1 MVKGKSY
8 SQAATPPPSGSA
20 PEYEVSY
27 SGESSSRDVMLN
39 NQQEDISALKD
50 MVKGL
55 SAQLFDLRNLHQPG
69 LNAAPV
75 PEDKHLPLSPA
86 GGQRP
91 LPSLSY
97 MTKGLSADSH
107 FSGKSD
113 QEGTWDEFCSRI
125 KPSLRHPSLALLL
138 SASTPLQ
145 EVREDKHYLEE
156 ANELF
161 YDFLRRVTTG
171 TANAVVRS
179 YEEHSDGH
187 GAWRELAQLR
197 HNTSAVYFI
206 TQVDRLLS
214 LPNQLSRLAPPLSTF
229 LESKET
235 IRRIREYSANTRVT
249 PSGKPLCMETVETI
263 FSAMAIVR
271 LHPDY
276 MLVKSK
282 FMSEAM
288 PTVSVLSAQVASHY
302 DTILAPRAGVAQT
315 AHALHTQSETAGAI
329 ADDRRKQEEGKR
341 KLLAVKVPCPVCHRR
356 GHSAK
361 DCFIKNVEKREA
373 FLKKATATAK
383 AAVLKRVADYEK
395 NGSLPKP
402 GEHLGAAAGKSE
414 LYPGLEE
421 AGEVLF
427 AIREASTSDLHPGL
441 DETGEDI
448 YASHYGSGLL
458 ESGCDS
464 ISGSLTSC
472 PTLGQLSTY
481 QEFSLCEFLEG
492 EHSALSSDSGES
504 VISYNAGEAEKHSDN
519 LSISGSLPSSSTL
532 CEHWICGRGSV
543 PVESQPHGF
552 PVFNYYSVL
561 ADVSDPELVVSH
573 ATGGDTEGNEGTVS
587 APCVELSS
595 VGCPPR
601 RTRKKHHC
609 YVPSKHS
616 HSAKVVPVY
625 DSWVYI
631 DVLTAFFPDKARLKR
646 TQAQWDCGRDQH
658 LGGIFQIS
666 PRQLWFKPELQ
677 QWHSIM
683 MAGTVEIFL
692 RACDIPDRGTTLPRG
707 VECTVSPGVILY
719 QRNLIRQL
727 TDDMDILLKLESVM
741 VRTSLADLHSWASE
755 LGKATRALIRVVQ
768 HYAGMLSLDEG
779 WGIDECSDYDSD
791 GDDPLPDL
799 EDASDS
805 DEEEE
810 EPVTGDSGSADVV
823 GSPNYDRLLADRD
836 SWSYHPMGDNCMP
849 GPLSVS
855 ELPGSDSDIEASDL
869 ASRSGSASDCG
880 DSLPDLE
887 DASDS
892 DEEEEGVYHGHF
904 DEEEGHM
911 DLGQPVEGVGYHP
924 SDDWAS
930 GLLSQPCRVPLCT
943 VGLLPSDYYEDNCG
957 DCCDGACGGLV
968 EEVDF
973 HYASGDGCTRVPCAW
988 ASGVAGA
995 SDAGHAQVACG
1006 VRAGDGRTQSA
1017 GDKSAVIDS
1026 GATKH
1031 IFNSVRMFNAD
1042 YDTTACET
1050 FSVVQSQS
1058 VDSSGSGS
1066 VTFAKRDVES
1076 GRMVGLQ
1083 FMDTHCIP
1091 GQPFN
1096 LLSVVALEDAG
1107 FRVDFGART
1116 LSKGG
1121 VVFSFARVGN
1131 QYIMYEDTYSTLDTH
1146 LACAVTH
1153 TDDQRDRSD
1162 WKFEDTKPHFT
1173 THGPFLLELFSSD
1186 DNHILEHHYTITDSC
1201 FDKDWAGKQCYGN
1214 PPFDHDIILQCLQK
1228 ALVDFARDP
1237 SNTKFMFILPKWV
1250 TASWWSLVSQFDII
1264 HEYPVGAKIFS
1275 APRESCYNVAN
1286 LEPCGEDRAWI
1297 EDTKWPVV
1305 VLFKDSHTT
1314 ERLDIKML
1322 QHVRLGHIGDKPVD
1336 HMFAQSVPMSITE
1349 SQYSGS
1355 PVQHCPERC
1364 IACRLTKAIR
1374 PTVKPTGR
1382 ELSKE
1387 LGNLVWSDTCG
1398 PFRISAGGFR
1408 WFALFVDD
1416 CTTWISIFYLKVKSD
1431 YLKAFQ
1437 QYRKEVKRLR
1447 STMGL
1452 FSEYHMVLHTDGDST
1467 MIAGQTAAFCEEHG
1481 IEQRHGS
1488 PYLHENQ
1495 ARVERA
1501 YPFIDPTVREHKL
1514 SNRARE
1520 TRYVGHSEVSSAY
1533 LLYDCDAG
1541 KVVNSGMVTYS
1552 EKLDTLGKVITSW
1565 DPSAVT
1571 PLKTNFM
1578 ATTLDAPYRDPPP
1591 TLLETAVLEQ
1601 GVYIP
1606 EDSDEIVAVVKVETP
1621 DDVCWVSLSSYLKP
1635 GSARLSLLKD
1645 CPSYGS
1651 VNAHYPLTGKGD
1663 YEEAMVCGRA
1673 LGPHAQPYCV
1683 VLLTN
1688 FTILDLPGGEVRFP
1702 PTHTCLGV
1710 RATGTPAAQEA
1721 LLPALLPAGVTEPRS
1736 HAQVLTAPDCA
1747 EWLSSIQDELEALV
1761 QIKGAL
1767 QMLDEGDIPTGV
1779 KMSLVLKVKLD
1790 KNRELLKRKSR
1801 VCVRGNKQEYGVDY
1815 YDTFAPCT
1823 QLSSVRVVITLALNL
1838 GLTVYHMDVDTAFLN
1853 SVLEEDLYV
1862 RLPRGLDYGGH
1873 RCAKLLKAVYGLK
1886 QAGKEWFDTSDAFIM
1901 GYDSRMQRSD
1911 VEPCL
1916 YFIRDATLQVIILAY
1931 VDDYLVATND
1941 KSWYDTFVSSFHA
1954 QYACKDL
1961 GVLDLV
1967 MGIGVRW
1974 GSDTAYL
1981 CQSGYITQIIS
1992 TYGLDDAK
2000 PASLPMSPGTAL
2012 APADGKGAMPY
2023 RALLGQLQ
2031 WVARCSRPD
2040 IMAAVS
2046 VLSRFCTT
2054 YGPEHFMAL
2063 KQVVRYLKGTKDYEL
2078 VLRTASVPGGG
2089 GTAPSRP
2096 LPLSIYTDSDY
2107 AGCKVTRRSTS
2118 GIAVF
2123 LCGSLVIFSSMIQK
2137 SVSLS
2142 TTEAEIIAMSEGARE
2157 VKYVLNVLDS
2167 LVDICRPVPMY
2178 CDNQGAIHLAT
2189 NYVNNSRSKHIEV
2202 RNMYIRELI
2211 KAKDTEALYT
2221 GTDDNTADIMT
2232 KPLALPIF
2240 RLCGDPP
2247 LRGKAEE
2254 RCADLAR
2261 ECGCQL
2267 CGDPP
2272 LRGKAEERCADL
2284 ARECG
2289 CQLCWDPPLR
2299 GKAEE
2304 RCADLARECGC
2315 QLCGDLRSGEGGGEV
2330 LTWQGMRLPALLGPP
2345 LRGRRREALTWQGNA
2360 AASSVG
2366 TLRSGGRRRRAA
2378 GRSEDWKRFTMKMG
2392 GERRG
2397 WEGVCFTPQFRDAL
2411 MLAHVLGRVL
2421 VAPPILCGLD
2431 RVWFGH
2437 YGRFPGSILYMPFVC
2452 PLDHVLALESI
2463 ARQRGGLPFRER
2475 GFLTNPRLAPPDAEN
2490 QVVVM
2495 VDNPEGIPA
2504 LPEEELQ
2511 AMQPVVGSQQ
2521 VQLQGVVN
2529 DEALRAQLADHDGAP
2544 YLHFSAVTSM
2554 WAGFKESTARQAFQK
2569 ATGLARSWPDQW
2581 CCSTRGPARYDI
2593 KGSSPI

>member
-8 SQAATPPPSGSA
+8 SQAATPPPAGSA

-27 SGESSSRDVMLN
+27 SGESTSRDVMLS

-55 SAQLFDLRNLHQPG
+55 SAQLHSLSNLHQPG

-75 PEDKHLPLSPA
+75 PEDKHLLLSPVS
-86 GGQRP
+86 GQRP

-97 MTKGLSADSH
+97 MTKGLTADSH
-107 FSGKSD
+107 FSGKTD
-113 QEGTWDEFCSRI
+113 QEGHWDEFCSRI
-125 KPSLRHPSLALLL
+125 KPSCRHPSLALLL
-138 SASTPLQ
+138 MASTPLQ

-156 ANELF
+156 ANQLF
-161 YDFLRRVTTG
+161 YDFLCRVTTG
-171 TANAVVRS
+171 TANALVRS
-179 YEEHSDGH
+179 YEEYSDGH

-197 HNTSAVYFI
+197 HDTSAVYFI
-206 TQVDRLLS
+206 TQVDKLLS
-214 LPNQLSRLAPPLSTF
+214 LPNQLSRLAPPLPTF
-229 LESKET
+229 LESREA

-263 FSAMAIVR
+263 FTAMAIVR

-315 AHALHTQSETAGAI
+315 AHALQTQYETAGAI
-329 ADDRRKQEEGKR
+329 ADDRRRQEEGKR
-341 KLLAVKVPCPVCHRR
+341 KQLAVKVPCPVCHRR

-383 AAVLKRVADYEK
+383 EAVLKRVADYEK

-402 GEHLGAAAGKSE
+402 GGHLGAAAGKSE

-421 AGEVLF
+421 AGEVAF

-441 DETGEDI
+441 DEAGEDI
-448 YASHYGSGLL
+448 YSSHYGSGLL

-472 PTLGQLSTY
+472 PTSSQLSTY

-492 EHSALSSDSGES
+492 EHSALSSESGAS
-504 VISYNAGEAEKHSDN
+504 VVPHTAGEMEKHSDN
-519 LSISGSLPSSSTL
+519 GGTLFTHWERAAREAAWRWNTFENDSAKLRLSISGSLPSSL
-532 CEHWICGRGSV
+532 AQCEHWICGRGSV
-543 PVESQPHGF
+543 PVESQPYEL

-561 ADVSDPELVVSH
+561 VDVGEPELVVSH
-573 ATGGDTEGNEGTVS
+573 ATDGCTEDNEGTVS
-587 APCVELSS
+587 APRVELSS

-609 YVPSKHS
+609 YVPSKHN

-683 MAGTVEIFL
+683 MAGTVEIYL
-692 RACDIPDRGTTLPRG
+692 RACDILDRGTTLPRG
-707 VECTVSPGVILY
+707 VECTVSLGVILY

-741 VRTSLADLHSWASE
+741 VRTSLEDLHSWASE
-755 LGKATRALIRVVQ
+755 LGKATRALVRVVQ
-768 HYAGMLSLDEG
+768 HYAGMLSFDEG
-779 WGIDECSDYDSD
+779 WGVDESSDDDSD
-791 GDDPLPDL
+791 GDDSLPDL

-810 EPVTGDSGSADVV
+810 GPVTGDSGSADMV
-823 GSPNYDRLLADRD
+823 GSPNYDQLFGDRD
-836 SWSYHPMGDNCMP
+836 SWSYHPMGDSCMP
-849 GPLSVS
+849 DPLSVS
-855 ELPGSDSDIEASDL
+855 ELPGSASAVEAPGLTSGSD
-869 ASRSGSASDCG
+869 SASDCG

-892 DEEEEGVYHGHF
+892 DEEEEGVYHGHL
-904 DEEEGHM
+904 DEGEDSV
-911 DLGQPVEGVGYHP
+911 DLGQPVEGVGYDP

-930 GLLSQPCRVPLCT
+930 GLLSQPCRVPICT
-943 VGLLPSDYYEDNCG
+943 VGLLPSDYYEDNCE
-957 DCCDGACGGLV
+957 DCCGDACDGLI

-973 HYASGDGCTRVPCAW
+973 C
-988 ASGVAGA
+988 
-995 SDAGHAQVACG
+995 HAQVACG
-1006 VRAGDGRTQSA
+1006 VRAGGGRTRSD
-1017 GDKSAVIDS
+1017 GGKSAVIDS

-1031 IFNSVRMFNAD
+1031 IFNSVHMFNAD

-1076 GRMVGLQ
+1076 GRVVGLR

-1107 FRVDFGART
+1107 FSVDFGART

-1131 QYIMYEDTYSTLDTH
+1131 QYIMHEDTYGTLDTH

-1186 DNHILEHHYTITDSC
+1186 DNHILEHHCTITDSC

-1214 PPFDHDIILQCLQK
+1214 PPFDHDIILRCLQK
-1228 ALVDFARDP
+1228 ALADFARDP
-1237 SNTKFMFILPKWV
+1237 SNTKFMLILPKWV

-1264 HEYPVGAKIFS
+1264 HEYPVGARIFS

-1286 LEPCGEDRAWI
+1286 LDPCGEDRVWI
-1297 EDTKWPVV
+1297 EDIKWPVV

-1322 QHVRLGHIGDKPVD
+1322 QHVRLGHIGDKSVD

-1398 PFRISAGGFR
+1398 PFRVSAGGFR

-1431 YLKAFQ
+1431 YLQTFQ
-1437 QYRKEVKRLR
+1437 QYLKEVKRLR

-1452 FSEYHMVLHTDGDST
+1452 SSEYHMVLHTDGDST

-1495 ARVERA
+1495 ARVERSHRDVQAMARALLLTSGFGSSMWPLATRHAVYILNRTFRKALGWTSSYYLTRNKHADLSQLRIFGCRA

-1520 TRYVGHSEVSSAY
+1520 IRYVGHSEVSSAY

-1541 KVVNSGMVTYS
+1541 KVVNSGMVTFS

-1578 ATTLDAPYRDPPP
+1578 ATTLDAPYMDPPP
-1591 TLLETAVLEQ
+1591 TLLKTAVLEQ

-1606 EDSDEIVAVVKVETP
+1606 EGSDEIVAVVKVETS
-1621 DDVCWVSLSSYLKP
+1621 DDVCWVSLSSYLEP
-1635 GSARLSLLKD
+1635 GSERLSLLRD
-1645 CPSYGS
+1645 CPTYGS
-1651 VNAHYPLTGKGD
+1651 INAHYPLFTEVRAVTGKGD

-1673 LGPHAQPYCV
+1673 LGPHAQPYCL

-1688 FTILDLPGGEVRFP
+1688 FTMLDLPEGDVRFP

-1710 RATGTPAAQEA
+1710 QETGKPAAQE
-1721 LLPALLPAGVTEPRS
+1721 ALLPAGVTEPRS
-1736 HAQVLTAPDCA
+1736 HVQVLTAPDCA

-1767 QMLDEGDIPTGV
+1767 QMLDEENVPTGV
-1779 KMSLVLKVKLD
+1779 KLLEMSLVLKVKLD

-1901 GYDSRMQRSD
+1901 GYDPRMKRSD

-1916 YFIRDATLQVIILAY
+1916 YFIRDSTLQVIILAY

-2012 APADGKGAMPY
+2012 EPADGKGAMPY

-2089 GTAPSRP
+2089 GTGPSRP

-2123 LCGSLVIFSSMIQK
+2123 LCGSLIIFSSMIQK

-2232 KPLALPIF
+2232 KPLALPVF
-2240 RLCGDPP
+2240 R
-2247 LRGKAEE
+2247 
-2254 RCADLAR
+2254 
-2261 ECGCQL
+2261 
-2267 CGDPP
+2267 
-2272 LRGKAEERCADL
+2272 
-2284 ARECG
+2284 
-2289 CQLCWDPPLR
+2289 
-2299 GKAEE
+2299 
-2304 RCADLARECGC
+2304 
-2315 QLCGDLRSGEGGGEV
+2315 V
-2330 LTWQGMRLPALLGPP
+2330 
-2345 LRGRRREALTWQGNA
+2345 
-2360 AASSVG
+2360 
-2366 TLRSGGRRRRAA
+2366 
-2378 GRSEDWKRFTMKMG
+2378 
-2392 GERRG
+2392 
-2397 WEGVCFTPQFRDAL
+2397 
-2411 MLAHVLGRVL
+2411 H
-2421 VAPPILCGLD
+2421 
-2431 RVWFGH
+2431 
-2437 YGRFPGSILYMPFVC
+2437 
-2452 PLDHVLALESI
+2452 
-2463 ARQRGGLPFRER
+2463 RER
-2475 GFLTNPRLAPPDAEN
+2475 LGVMNLPRGD
-2490 QVVVM
+2490 
-2495 VDNPEGIPA
+2495 
-2504 LPEEELQ
+2504 
-2511 AMQPVVGSQQ
+2511 
-2521 VQLQGVVN
+2521 
-2529 DEALRAQLADHDGAP
+2529 R
-2544 YLHFSAVTSM
+2544 
-2554 WAGFKESTARQAFQK
+2554 
-2569 ATGLARSWPDQW
+2569 
-2581 CCSTRGPARYDI
+2581 
-2593 KGSSPI
+2593 

>member
-1 MVKGKSY
+1 
-8 SQAATPPPSGSA
+8 
-20 PEYEVSY
+20 
-27 SGESSSRDVMLN
+27 MLS

-69 LNAAPV
+69 LSAAPV

-86 GGQRP
+86 GGRRP
-91 LPSLSY
+91 LPGLSH
-97 MTKGLSADSH
+97 MTKGLSADTY
-107 FSGKSD
+107 FSGKESD
-113 QEGTWDEFCSRI
+113 QEGIWDEFCARI
-125 KPSLRHPSLALLL
+125 KPSLRYPSLALLL

-145 EVREDKHYLEE
+145 EVREDKLYLEE

-161 YDFLRRVTTG
+161 YDFLCRVTTG
-171 TANAVVRS
+171 TANAIVRS
-179 YEEHSDGH
+179 YEQHSDGH

-235 IRRIREYSANTRVT
+235 LRRIREYSANTRVT

-276 MLVKSK
+276 MLLKAK
-282 FMSEAM
+282 FMSETL
-288 PTVSVLSAQVASHY
+288 PTASVLSGQVTSHY

-315 AHALHTQSETAGAI
+315 AHALNTQSETAGAI

-373 FLKKATATAK
+373 FFKKASTTAK

-402 GEHLGAAAGKSE
+402 SEHLGAAAGKSE
-414 LYPGLEE
+414 LYPGL

-441 DETGEDI
+441 YETGEDI

-472 PTLGQLSTY
+472 PTLGQLSTC
-481 QEFSLCEFLEG
+481 QGSELVEFSLCEFLEG
-492 EHSALSSDSGES
+492 EHSALSSGSGES
-504 VISYNAGEAEKHSDN
+504 VISHTAGEAEQHSGN

-532 CEHWICGRGSV
+532 CGHWICGRGSV
-543 PVESQPHGF
+543 PVESQPYEF

-561 ADVSDPELVVSH
+561 ADVGEPELVVSH
-573 ATGGDTEGNEGTVS
+573 ATGGYTEDNEGTVS
-587 APCVELSS
+587 APRVELSS

-601 RTRKKHHC
+601 RTRKKRHC

-616 HSAKVVPVY
+616 HSTKVVPVY

-658 LGGIFQIS
+658 LGDIFQIS

-677 QWHSIM
+677 RWHSIM

-692 RACDIPDRGTTLPRG
+692 RACDILDRGTTLPRG
-707 VECTVSPGVILY
+707 VECTVSLGVILY
-719 QRNLIRQL
+719 QRNLIGQT

-755 LGKATRALIRVVQ
+755 LGRATRALIRVVQ
-768 HYAGMLSLDEG
+768 DYAGMLSLDEV
-779 WGIDECSDYDSD
+779 WGIDECSDYGSD

-810 EPVTGDSGSADVV
+810 EEPVTGDSGSADMV

-836 SWSYHPMGDNCMP
+836 SWSYHPMGDNYMP
-849 GPLSVS
+849 GPLSIS
-855 ELPGSDSDIEASDL
+855 ELPGSDSDCEVPDLTSGSD
-869 ASRSGSASDCG
+869 SASDCG

-904 DEEEGHM
+904 DEEEGYVG
-911 DLGQPVEGVGYHP
+911 LGQPVEGVGYSP

-930 GLLSQPCRVPLCT
+930 GLLSQPRRVPLCT
-943 VGLLPSDYYEDNCG
+943 IPFLIDRDLLYEDNCG
-957 DCCDGACGGLV
+957 DCCDDACDDLI
-968 EEVDF
+968 EEMDF
-973 HYASGDGCTRVPCAW
+973 HYTSSGGMWCACW
-988 ASGVAGA
+988 WRS
-995 SDAGHAQVACG
+995 
-1006 VRAGDGRTQSA
+1006 TE
-1017 GDKSAVIDS
+1017 DKSAVIDS

-1031 IFNSVRMFNAD
+1031 IFNSVRVFNAD

-1066 VTFAKRDVES
+1066 VTFAKRDVDS
-1076 GRMVGLQ
+1076 GRMIGLR
-1083 FMDTHCIP
+1083 FLDTHCIP

-1096 LLSVVALEDAG
+1096 LLSVVALKDAG

-1121 VVFSFARVGN
+1121 VVFSFARIGN
-1131 QYIMYEDTYSTLDTH
+1131 QYIMHEDTHSTLDTH

-1228 ALVDFARDP
+1228 ALADFARDP

-1250 TASWWSLVSQFDII
+1250 TASWWSLPTWN
-1264 HEYPVGAKIFS
+1264 PVEK
-1275 APRESCYNVAN
+1275 
-1286 LEPCGEDRAWI
+1286 I

-1322 QHVRLGHIGDKPVD
+1322 QHVRLGHIGDKSID
-1336 HMFAQSVPMSITE
+1336 HMFAQSIPMSITE

-1374 PTVKPTGR
+1374 PSVKPTGR

-1387 LGNLVWSDTCG
+1387 LGNLVWSDTCE
-1398 PFRISAGGFR
+1398 PLRISVGGFR
-1408 WFALFVDD
+1408 WFVLFVDD
-1416 CTTWISIFYLKVKSD
+1416 STTWICIFYLKVKSD

-1452 FSEYHMVLHTDGDST
+1452 SSEYHMVLHTDGDST

-1495 ARVERA
+1495 ARVERSHRDVQAMARALLMTSGFDASMWPLATRHAVYILNRIFRKSLGWTSSYYLIRKKHADLSQLRIFGCRA
-1501 YPFIDPTVREHKL
+1501 YPFIDPTIREHKL

-1520 TRYVGHSEVSSAY
+1520 IIYVGHSEVSSAY
-1533 LLYDCDAG
+1533 LLYDCEAG
-1541 KVVNSGMVTYS
+1541 KVVNSGMVTFS

-1591 TLLETAVLEQ
+1591 TLLETVVLEQ

-1651 VNAHYPLTGKGD
+1651 VNAHYPLFTEVRAVTGKGD

-1688 FTILDLPGGEVRFP
+1688 FTIMDLPGGEVRFP
-1702 PTHTCLGV
+1702 PTHTCLDQGGSADDG
-1710 RATGTPAAQEA
+1710 RGGHTSWSE
-1721 LLPALLPAGVTEPRS
+1721 
-1736 HAQVLTAPDCA
+1736 VL
-1747 EWLSSIQDELEALV
+1747 E
-1761 QIKGAL
+1761 
-1767 QMLDEGDIPTGV
+1767 
-1779 KMSLVLKVKLD
+1779 MSLVLKVKLD

-1873 RCAKLLKAVYGLK
+1873 RCAKLLKVVYGLK

-1981 CQSGYITQIIS
+1981 CQSGYISQIIS

-2063 KQVVRYLKGTKDYEL
+2063 KQVVRYLKGTKEYEL

-2089 GTAPSRP
+2089 GTGPSRP

-2142 TTEAEIIAMSEGARE
+2142 TIEAEIIAMSEGARE

-2240 RLCGDPP
+2240 R
-2247 LRGKAEE
+2247 
-2254 RCADLAR
+2254 
-2261 ECGCQL
+2261 
-2267 CGDPP
+2267 
-2272 LRGKAEERCADL
+2272 
-2284 ARECG
+2284 
-2289 CQLCWDPPLR
+2289 
-2299 GKAEE
+2299 
-2304 RCADLARECGC
+2304 
-2315 QLCGDLRSGEGGGEV
+2315 V
-2330 LTWQGMRLPALLGPP
+2330 
-2345 LRGRRREALTWQGNA
+2345 
-2360 AASSVG
+2360 
-2366 TLRSGGRRRRAA
+2366 
-2378 GRSEDWKRFTMKMG
+2378 
-2392 GERRG
+2392 
-2397 WEGVCFTPQFRDAL
+2397 
-2411 MLAHVLGRVL
+2411 H
-2421 VAPPILCGLD
+2421 
-2431 RVWFGH
+2431 
-2437 YGRFPGSILYMPFVC
+2437 
-2452 PLDHVLALESI
+2452 
-2463 ARQRGGLPFRER
+2463 RER
-2475 GFLTNPRLAPPDAEN
+2475 LGIMNLPR
-2490 QVVVM
+2490 
-2495 VDNPEGIPA
+2495 G
-2504 LPEEELQ
+2504 
-2511 AMQPVVGSQQ
+2511 
-2521 VQLQGVVN
+2521 
-2529 DEALRAQLADHDGAP
+2529 
-2544 YLHFSAVTSM
+2544 
-2554 WAGFKESTARQAFQK
+2554 
-2569 ATGLARSWPDQW
+2569 DQ
-2581 CCSTRGPARYDI
+2581 
-2593 KGSSPI
+2593 

>member
-1 MVKGKSY
+1 MVKGSKSY

-27 SGESSSRDVMLN
+27 SGESSSRDVMLS

-69 LNAAPV
+69 LSAAPV

-86 GGQRP
+86 GGRRP
-91 LPSLSY
+91 LPGLSH
-97 MTKGLSADSH
+97 MTKGLSADSY
-107 FSGKSD
+107 FSGKESD
-113 QEGTWDEFCSRI
+113 QEGIWDEFCARI

-145 EVREDKHYLEE
+145 EVREDKLYLEE

-161 YDFLRRVTTG
+161 YDFLCRVTTG
-171 TANAVVRS
+171 TANAIVRS
-179 YEEHSDGH
+179 YEQHSDGH

-235 IRRIREYSANTRVT
+235 LRRIREYSANTRVT

-276 MLVKSK
+276 MLLKAK
-282 FMSEAM
+282 FMSETM
-288 PTVSVLSAQVASHY
+288 PTASVLSAQVTSHY

-373 FLKKATATAK
+373 FLKKASATAK

-441 DETGEDI
+441 YATGEDI

-458 ESGCDS
+458 ESGGDS

-472 PTLGQLSTY
+472 PILGQLSTCRGSELV
-481 QEFSLCEFLEG
+481 EFSLCEFLEG
-492 EHSALSSDSGES
+492 EHFALSSGSGES
-504 VISYNAGEAEKHSDN
+504 VMSHTAGEAEQHSGN

-543 PVESQPHGF
+543 PVESQPYEF

-561 ADVSDPELVVSH
+561 EDVGEPELIVSH
-573 ATGGDTEGNEGTVS
+573 ATDGYTEDNEGTVS
-587 APCVELSS
+587 APRVELSS

-601 RTRKKHHC
+601 RTRKKHQC

-616 HSAKVVPVY
+616 HGTEVVPVY
-625 DSWVYI
+625 DLWVYI

-666 PRQLWFKPELQ
+666 PRRLWFKPELQ

-692 RACDIPDRGTTLPRG
+692 RACDILDRGTTLPRG
-707 VECTVSPGVILY
+707 VECTVSLGVILY
-719 QRNLIRQL
+719 QRNLIKQL

-755 LGKATRALIRVVQ
+755 LGRATRALIRVVQ

-810 EPVTGDSGSADVV
+810 EPVTGDSGSADMV
-823 GSPNYDRLLADRD
+823 GSPNYHRLLADRD
-836 SWSYHPMGDNCMP
+836 SWSYHPMGDDYMP

-855 ELPGSDSDIEASDL
+855 ELPGSDSDCEVPDLTSGSD
-869 ASRSGSASDCG
+869 SASDCG

-904 DEEEGHM
+904 DEEEGYV
-911 DLGQPVEGVGYHP
+911 DLGQPVEGVGYNP

-930 GLLSQPCRVPLCT
+930 GLLSQPRRVPLCT
-943 VGLLPSDYYEDNCG
+943 MGLLPSDYYEDNCG
-957 DCCDGACGGLV
+957 DCCDGAC
-968 EEVDF
+968 
-973 HYASGDGCTRVPCAW
+973 
-988 ASGVAGA
+988 
-995 SDAGHAQVACG
+995 DAGHAQVACG

-1017 GDKSAVIDS
+1017 EDKSAVIDS

-1031 IFNSVRMFNAD
+1031 IFNSVRVFNAD

-1121 VVFSFARVGN
+1121 VVFSFARIGN
-1131 QYIMYEDTYSTLDTH
+1131 QYIMHEDTHSTLDTH

-1153 TDDQRDRSD
+1153 TDDQRDRYD

-1228 ALVDFARDP
+1228 ALADFARDP

-1286 LEPCGEDRAWI
+1286 LEPCGEDRVWI

-1322 QHVRLGHIGDKPVD
+1322 QHVRLGHIGDKSID
-1336 HMFAQSVPMSITE
+1336 HMFAQSIPMSITE

-1408 WFALFVDD
+1408 WFVLFVDD
-1416 CTTWISIFYLKVKSD
+1416 STTSICIFYLKVKSD

-1452 FSEYHMVLHTDGDST
+1452 SSEYHMVLHTDGDNT
-1467 MIAGQTAAFCEEHG
+1467 MIVGQTAAFCEEHG

-1495 ARVERA
+1495 ARVERSHRDVQAMARALLLTSGFDASMWPLATRHAVYILNRTFRKSLGWTSSYYLIRKKHADLSQLRIFGCRA
-1501 YPFIDPTVREHKL
+1501 YPFIDPTIREHKL

-1520 TRYVGHSEVSSAY
+1520 IRYVGHSEVSSAY
-1533 LLYDCDAG
+1533 LLYDCEAG
-1541 KVVNSGMVTYS
+1541 KVVNSGMVTFS

-1591 TLLETAVLEQ
+1591 TLLETVVLEQ

-1651 VNAHYPLTGKGD
+1651 VNAHYPLFTEVRAVTGKGD

-1688 FTILDLPGGEVRFP
+1688 FTIMDLPGGEVRFP

-1710 RATGTPAAQEA
+1710 RATGTPAAQE
-1721 LLPALLPAGVTEPRS
+1721 ALLPAGVTEPRS

-1779 KMSLVLKVKLD
+1779 KLLEMSLVLKVKLD

-1823 QLSSVRVVITLALNL
+1823 QLSSVRAVITLALNL

-1873 RCAKLLKAVYGLK
+1873 RCAKLVKAVYGLK

-1931 VDDYLVATND
+1931 VDEYLVATND

-2089 GTAPSRP
+2089 GTGPSRP

-2240 RLCGDPP
+2240 R
-2247 LRGKAEE
+2247 
-2254 RCADLAR
+2254 
-2261 ECGCQL
+2261 
-2267 CGDPP
+2267 
-2272 LRGKAEERCADL
+2272 
-2284 ARECG
+2284 
-2289 CQLCWDPPLR
+2289 
-2299 GKAEE
+2299 
-2304 RCADLARECGC
+2304 
-2315 QLCGDLRSGEGGGEV
+2315 V
-2330 LTWQGMRLPALLGPP
+2330 
-2345 LRGRRREALTWQGNA
+2345 
-2360 AASSVG
+2360 
-2366 TLRSGGRRRRAA
+2366 
-2378 GRSEDWKRFTMKMG
+2378 
-2392 GERRG
+2392 
-2397 WEGVCFTPQFRDAL
+2397 
-2411 MLAHVLGRVL
+2411 H
-2421 VAPPILCGLD
+2421 
-2431 RVWFGH
+2431 
-2437 YGRFPGSILYMPFVC
+2437 
-2452 PLDHVLALESI
+2452 
-2463 ARQRGGLPFRER
+2463 RER
-2475 GFLTNPRLAPPDAEN
+2475 LGIMNLPR
-2490 QVVVM
+2490 
-2495 VDNPEGIPA
+2495 G
-2504 LPEEELQ
+2504 
-2511 AMQPVVGSQQ
+2511 
-2521 VQLQGVVN
+2521 
-2529 DEALRAQLADHDGAP
+2529 
-2544 YLHFSAVTSM
+2544 
-2554 WAGFKESTARQAFQK
+2554 
-2569 ATGLARSWPDQW
+2569 DQ
-2581 CCSTRGPARYDI
+2581 
-2593 KGSSPI
+2593 

>member
-1 MVKGKSY
+1 MVKGGKSY

-27 SGESSSRDVMLN
+27 SGESSSRDVMLS

-69 LNAAPV
+69 LSAAPV

-86 GGQRP
+86 GGRRP
-91 LPSLSY
+91 LPGLSH
-97 MTKGLSADSH
+97 MTKGLSADSY
-107 FSGKSD
+107 FSGKESD
-113 QEGTWDEFCSRI
+113 QEGIWDEFCARI

-145 EVREDKHYLEE
+145 EVREDKLYLEE

-161 YDFLRRVTTG
+161 YDFLCRVTTG
-171 TANAVVRS
+171 TANAIVRS
-179 YEEHSDGH
+179 YEQHSDGH
-187 GAWRELAQLR
+187 GAWRELALLR

-235 IRRIREYSANTRVT
+235 LRRIREYSANTRIT

-271 LHPDY
+271 RHPDY
-276 MLVKSK
+276 MLLKAK
-282 FMSEAM
+282 FMSETL
-288 PTVSVLSAQVASHY
+288 PTASVLSGQVTSHY

-315 AHALHTQSETAGAI
+315 AHALNTQSETAGAI

-373 FLKKATATAK
+373 FFKKASATAK
-383 AAVLKRVADYEK
+383 AAVLKRVADYKK

-441 DETGEDI
+441 NETGEDI

-472 PTLGQLSTY
+472 PTLGQLSTCHGSELV
-481 QEFSLCEFLEG
+481 EFSLCEFLEG
-492 EHSALSSDSGES
+492 EHSALSSGSGES
-504 VISYNAGEAEKHSDN
+504 VISHTAGEAEKHSDTPFHLVFGNNSGN
-519 LSISGSLPSSSTL
+519 LSISGSLPSSSAL

-543 PVESQPHGF
+543 PVESQPYGF

-561 ADVSDPELVVSH
+561 ADVGEPELVVSH
-573 ATGGDTEGNEGTVS
+573 ATGGYTEDNEDTLS
-587 APCVELSS
+587 APRVELSS

-601 RTRKKHHC
+601 RTRKKRHC

-616 HSAKVVPVY
+616 HNTKVVPVY

-658 LGGIFQIS
+658 LGDTFQIS

-677 QWHSIM
+677 RWHSIM
-683 MAGTVEIFL
+683 MAGSVEIFL
-692 RACDIPDRGTTLPRG
+692 RACDILDRGTTLPRG
-707 VECTVSPGVILY
+707 VECTVSLGVILY
-719 QRNLIRQL
+719 QRNVIRQA

-755 LGKATRALIRVVQ
+755 LGRATRALIRVVQ
-768 HYAGMLSLDEG
+768 DYAGMLSLDEG
-779 WGIDECSDYDSD
+779 WGIDECSDYGSD

-810 EPVTGDSGSADVV
+810 EPVTGDSGSADMV

-836 SWSYHPMGDNCMP
+836 SWSYHPMGDNYMP
-849 GPLSVS
+849 GPLSIS
-855 ELPGSDSDIEASDL
+855 ELPGSDSDCEVPDLTSGSD
-869 ASRSGSASDCG
+869 SASDCG

-904 DEEEGHM
+904 DEEEGYVG
-911 DLGQPVEGVGYHP
+911 LGQPVEGVGYSP

-930 GLLSQPCRVPLCT
+930 GLLSQPRRVPLCT

-957 DCCDGACGGLV
+957 DCCDDACDELV
-968 EEVDF
+968 EEMDF
-973 HYASGDGCTRVPCAW
+973 HYASGGECARVPCGAW

-1006 VRAGDGRTQSA
+1006 VRAGGGRTQSTE
-1017 GDKSAVIDS
+1017 DKSVVIDS

-1031 IFNSVRMFNAD
+1031 IFNSVRVFNAD

-1076 GRMVGLQ
+1076 GRMIGLR
-1083 FMDTHCIP
+1083 FLDTHCIP

-1096 LLSVVALEDAG
+1096 LLSEDAG

-1121 VVFSFARVGN
+1121 VVFSFARIGN
-1131 QYIMYEDTYSTLDTH
+1131 QYIMHEDTHSTLDTH

-1186 DNHILEHHYTITDSC
+1186 DNHILEHYYTITDSC

-1228 ALVDFARDP
+1228 ALADFARDP

-1286 LEPCGEDRAWI
+1286 LEPCGEDRVWI

-1322 QHVRLGHIGDKPVD
+1322 QHVRLGHIGDKSID
-1336 HMFAQSVPMSITE
+1336 HMFAQSIPMSITE

-1374 PTVKPTGR
+1374 PSVKPTGR

-1408 WFALFVDD
+1408 WFVLFVDD
-1416 CTTWISIFYLKVKSD
+1416 STTWICIFYLKVKSD

-1452 FSEYHMVLHTDGDST
+1452 SSEYHMVLHTDGDST

-1481 IEQRHGS
+1481 NEQRHGS

-1495 ARVERA
+1495 ARVERSHRDVQAMARALLLTSGFDASMWPLATRHAVYILNRIFRKSLGWTSSYYLIRKKHADLSQLRIFGCRA
-1501 YPFIDPTVREHKL
+1501 YPFIDPTIREHKL

-1520 TRYVGHSEVSSAY
+1520 IRYVGHSEVSSAY
-1533 LLYDCDAG
+1533 LLYDCEAE
-1541 KVVNSGMVTYS
+1541 KVVNSGMVTFS

-1635 GSARLSLLKD
+1635 GSAWLSLLKD
-1645 CPSYGS
+1645 CPSSGS
-1651 VNAHYPLTGKGD
+1651 VNAHYPLFTEVHAVTGKGD

-1688 FTILDLPGGEVRFP
+1688 FTIMDLPGGEVRFP

-1721 LLPALLPAGVTEPRS
+1721 LLPAGVTEPRC
-1736 HAQVLTAPDCA
+1736 HAQVLTAPDCT
-1747 EWLSSIQDELEALV
+1747 EWLNSIQDELEALV

-1767 QMLDEGDIPTGV
+1767 QMMDEGDIPAGV
-1779 KMSLVLKVKLD
+1779 KLLEMSLVLKVKLD

-1815 YDTFAPCT
+1815 YDSFGPCT

-1853 SVLEEDLYV
+1853 SVLEEDLFV

-1873 RCAKLLKAVYGLK
+1873 RRAKLLKAVYGLK

-1911 VEPCL
+1911 VESCL
-1916 YFIRDATLQVIILAY
+1916 YFIRDTTLQVIILAY

-1967 MGIGVRW
+1967 MGIGVR
-1974 GSDTAYL
+1974 
-1981 CQSGYITQIIS
+1981 
-1992 TYGLDDAK
+1992 
-2000 PASLPMSPGTAL
+2000 
-2012 APADGKGAMPY
+2012 
-2023 RALLGQLQ
+2023 
-2031 WVARCSRPD
+2031 
-2040 IMAAVS
+2040 
-2046 VLSRFCTT
+2046 
-2054 YGPEHFMAL
+2054 
-2063 KQVVRYLKGTKDYEL
+2063 
-2078 VLRTASVPGGG
+2078 
-2089 GTAPSRP
+2089 
-2096 LPLSIYTDSDY
+2096 
-2107 AGCKVTRRSTS
+2107 
-2118 GIAVF
+2118 
-2123 LCGSLVIFSSMIQK
+2123 
-2137 SVSLS
+2137 
-2142 TTEAEIIAMSEGARE
+2142 
-2157 VKYVLNVLDS
+2157 
-2167 LVDICRPVPMY
+2167 
-2178 CDNQGAIHLAT
+2178 
-2189 NYVNNSRSKHIEV
+2189 
-2202 RNMYIRELI
+2202 
-2211 KAKDTEALYT
+2211 
-2221 GTDDNTADIMT
+2221 
-2232 KPLALPIF
+2232 
-2240 RLCGDPP
+2240 
-2247 LRGKAEE
+2247 
-2254 RCADLAR
+2254 
-2261 ECGCQL
+2261 
-2267 CGDPP
+2267 
-2272 LRGKAEERCADL
+2272 
-2284 ARECG
+2284 
-2289 CQLCWDPPLR
+2289 
-2299 GKAEE
+2299 
-2304 RCADLARECGC
+2304 
-2315 QLCGDLRSGEGGGEV
+2315 
-2330 LTWQGMRLPALLGPP
+2330 
-2345 LRGRRREALTWQGNA
+2345 
-2360 AASSVG
+2360 
-2366 TLRSGGRRRRAA
+2366 
-2378 GRSEDWKRFTMKMG
+2378 
-2392 GERRG
+2392 
-2397 WEGVCFTPQFRDAL
+2397 
-2411 MLAHVLGRVL
+2411 
-2421 VAPPILCGLD
+2421 
-2431 RVWFGH
+2431 
-2437 YGRFPGSILYMPFVC
+2437 
-2452 PLDHVLALESI
+2452 
-2463 ARQRGGLPFRER
+2463 
-2475 GFLTNPRLAPPDAEN
+2475 
-2490 QVVVM
+2490 
-2495 VDNPEGIPA
+2495 
-2504 LPEEELQ
+2504 
-2511 AMQPVVGSQQ
+2511 
-2521 VQLQGVVN
+2521 
-2529 DEALRAQLADHDGAP
+2529 
-2544 YLHFSAVTSM
+2544 
-2554 WAGFKESTARQAFQK
+2554 
-2569 ATGLARSWPDQW
+2569 
-2581 CCSTRGPARYDI
+2581 
-2593 KGSSPI
+2593 